1 MQLQIGERLR
11 AMELA
16 DEVEVRLSFPPPWTS
31 DRITPEGREKLRLS
45 GFAPPVLI
53 GPSFDG
59 AELQVLLGDG
69 DLPVLRIAQHD
80 PGQPVRADAVPR
92 HLPLRRLQP
101 ALRAVQSHL
110 VGFPI
115 MAIDADEVRSDAQ
128 ELLDAGAHDRLDTM
142 RHSAA
147 HIMAAAVLE
156 LFPEAKL
163 GIGPAIRDGF
173 YYDFDLPR
181 ALTPADLEAIEER
194 MRAQVT
200 GNLPFERSEL
210 DRAAALNQLENEGQD
225 YKVEIVRE
233 LPDGE
238 VISFY
243 RHGAFND
250 LCRGPHL
257 EATGGLGP
265 FKLLNSAGAYW
276 RGDEKRPML
285 QRIYGTVWESQ
296 EDLDRYLWRLEEA
309 KKRDHRKLGRD
320 LDLFTFHPESPAA
333 PFWHPRGMAVWRA
346 LEQWSRE
353 VRRAGGFDEV
363 RTPSLVRKELWETS
377 GHWELYQDNMFVLD
391 DHGHL
396 SGLKPMNCPQ
406 EILIYK
412 TRAHSYRE
420 LPIRFADYSV
430 LFRKELTGALSGMF
444 RVRQLVQDDS
454 HVFCRDDQVIDEINL
469 ALDLVRRQFAPF
481 GVTPSFKLATRPEK
495 RLGSDEFWDMAEGK
509 LKTALEQSGTPYA
522 MDPGGA
528 AFYAPKIDIFFEDA
542 LGREWQ
548 NATVQLDYQLPQRF
562 DLEYRAADG
571 GFERPAIIHYAIYG
585 SFERFMAVITEH
597 FAGAFPLWLAPVQV
611 MVIPI
616 ADRHLEYAGHGA
628 RRAGGRRPA
637 RGDRRPLRTDAGQ
650 GARRPGAEGP
660 GHARASATA
669 TRRRA
674 TCRGA
679 CGPGRPPQ
687 GRRAAGR
694 LRRRSRRPRRAS
706 RAVALRGRGGRGCRS
721 GRPPPA
727 HEEDAGRRAAGLG
740 IDRPTARGRVLR
752 VRLRLQAPRGGRVAA
767 WTWSC
772 PASSSASAA
781 PRSPIGK
788 GCRSDSGSTPPA
800 RWMPG
805 RRS

>member
-1 MQLQIGERLR
+1 
-11 AMELA
+11 
-16 DEVEVRLSFPPPWTS
+16 
-31 DRITPEGREKLRLS
+31 
-45 GFAPPVLI
+45 
-53 GPSFDG
+53 
-59 AELQVLLGDG
+59 
-69 DLPVLRIAQHD
+69 
-80 PGQPVRADAVPR
+80 
-92 HLPLRRLQP
+92 
-101 ALRAVQSHL
+101 
-110 VGFPI
+110 
-115 MAIDADEVRSDAQ
+115 MAIDSEEIRSGAD
-128 ELLDAGAHDRLDTM
+128 ELLDAGAHDLLDTM

-156 LFPEAKL
+156 VFPEAKL
-163 GIGPAIRDGF
+163 GIGPAIKDGF

-200 GNLPFERSEL
+200 ANLAFERSEL
-210 DRAAALNQLENEGQD
+210 DREAALNQLENEGQS
-225 YKVEIVRE
+225 YKVEIVRD
-233 LPDGE
+233 LPDE
-238 VISFY
+238 QARVVSFY
-243 RHGAFND
+243 RHGSFSD
-250 LCRGPHL
+250 LCRGPHV
-257 EATGGLGP
+257 EATGQLGP

-309 KKRDHRKLGRD
+309 RKRDHRKLGRD

-333 PFWHPRGMAVWRA
+333 PFFHPRGMAIWRA
-346 LEQWSRE
+346 LEDWSRE
-353 VRRAGGFDEV
+353 VRRSGGFVEV
-363 RTPSLVRKELWETS
+363 RTPSLVRKEMWETS

-391 DHGHL
+391 DYGHL

-406 EILIYK
+406 EILVYK
-412 TRAHSYRE
+412 TRSHSYRE

-481 GVTPSFKLATRPEK
+481 GITPSFKLATRPEK

-509 LKTALEQSGTPYA
+509 LRTALEQSGTEYT

-542 LGREWQ
+542 LGRQWQ

-597 FAGAFPLWLAPVQV
+597 FAGAFPLWMAPVQV

-616 ADRHLEYAGHGA
+616 ADRHIDYAERVRGALADAGLRAEVDDRSERMQAKLRDAQENKVPVMVVVGDRDAEAGAVSPRLRTGESSQGVPLDEFVADVAGRAA
-628 RRAGGRRPA
+628 RRELWPYAEEQTAGA
-637 RGDRRPLRTDAGQ
+637 
-650 GARRPGAEGP
+650 
-660 GHARASATA
+660 
-669 TRRRA
+669 
-674 TCRGA
+674 
-679 CGPGRPPQ
+679 
-687 GRRAAGR
+687 
-694 LRRRSRRPRRAS
+694 
-706 RAVALRGRGGRGCRS
+706 
-721 GRPPPA
+721 
-727 HEEDAGRRAAGLG
+727 
-740 IDRPTARGRVLR
+740 
-752 VRLRLQAPRGGRVAA
+752 
-767 WTWSC
+767 
-772 PASSSASAA
+772 
-781 PRSPIGK
+781 
-788 GCRSDSGSTPPA
+788 
-800 RWMPG
+800 
-805 RRS
+805 